1 MSLYLDPQPAWKK
14 QRKQDPSFD
23 PEEKVAVINKS
34 SKKLTE
40 KQIYDLIKSEQVA
53 LINKLDSKANI
64 PRLEADR
71 VKLILDLQK

>member
-1 MSLYLDPQPAWKK
+1 M
-14 QRKQDPSFD
+14 
-23 PEEKVAVINKS
+23 INKS

-53 LINKLDSKANI
+53 LINKLDPKANI